1 MKRNSKKN
9 GLNIRQILYTIL
21 GILCVC
27 SLFFLAVLFPNYY
40 CHFYDSNTLHQITVT
55 ENKISTYE
63 TSYDSFE
70 EKLHAIARAYSKN
83 STLRAVPMS
92 DLEITPDQSELTAIA
107 NEELKKMKENNIIR
121 EKITLKEK
129 KLTTAERYTIYS
141 KDDLPGFSCWLLVY
155 KMKKRTFTL
164 YIDEEF
170 HTIYFFNI
178 QKTDLP
184 NTKNNISIDSS
195 LSYSSADDQHK
206 IRQKMFYAWW
216 QGMIQYYNLDV
227 NHLSLMTENT
237 KLYGE
242 IQFEDSFQIMLFEQ
256 WSYDEYGNENW
267 SMGIPMEKM
276 IQF

>member
-1 MKRNSKKN
+1 MKRNNEKN
-9 GLNIRQILYTIL
+9 SLNIRQILYTIL
-21 GILCVC
+21 GIFCVC

-40 CHFYDSNTLHQITVT
+40 CHFYDSKTLQQITVT

-70 EKLHAIARAYSKN
+70 EKLHAIARAYGKN
-83 STLRAVPMS
+83 STPRAVPMS

-107 NEELKKMKENNIIR
+107 NEELKKMKENSILQ

-129 KLTTAERYTIYS
+129 RLTTSERYTIYS
-141 KDDLPGFSCWLLVY
+141 KDDLLGFSCWLLVY
-155 KMKKRTFTL
+155 KTKKRAITL
-164 YIDEEF
+164 YLDEEF
-170 HTIYFFNI
+170 HNIYFLNI
-178 QKTDLP
+178 QNIDLT
-184 NTKNNISIDSS
+184 NDKNIISSNSS
-195 LSYSSADDQHK
+195 VNFSYADKQYK
-206 IRQKMFYAWW
+206 MRQKLFYAWW
-216 QGMIQYYNLDV
+216 EGMIQYYNLDV
-227 NHLSLMTENT
+227 NHLILMTEST

-267 SMGIPMEKM
+267 SMGIPIEKM